1 MDLISREWI
10 TQAMEH
16 CPWDTE
22 KDRNRAIHYV
32 RDIAPSVDTTTD
44 CKTNLIS
51 RRDAIEYF
59 MTNTNWHD
67 EDGYPIEDSSEKR
80 ALLEGYFS
88 GVPSAETTGA
98 LDEAIHKYV
107 EEGLMELPGRPNN
120 AWTGVDEFPHEV
132 LECGHCGYL
141 RMLETAND
149 TWPNYCENCGAD
161 MKGDSE

>member
-22 KDRNRAIHYV
+22 RDRNRAIHYV
-32 RDIAPSVDTTTD
+32 RDIAPS
-44 CKTNLIS
+44 
-51 RRDAIEYF
+51 
-59 MTNTNWHD
+59 
-67 EDGYPIEDSSEKR
+67 
-80 ALLEGYFS
+80 
-88 GVPSAETTGA
+88 AETTGA
-98 LDEAIHKYV
+98 LDEAIHRYV
-107 EEGLMELPGRPNN
+107 EEGLMELPTSADVRENVHN

-149 TWPNYCENCGAD
+149 PWPNYCENCGAG